1 MFSSD
6 DELDYEDGLCDN
18 CGEECHTLHPID
30 EVKLCYVCRM
40 YYKLMRKHRPCNYA
54 SAINEFRQR
63 KVRKCPEDMQDI
75 ANEFVEM
82 AQYAEMNE
90 SDNDGVQVVQSP
102 KTKCHEETKVAMRE
116 LTKVRSR
123 AVRLECSLKA
133 QRAEGLMNG
142 LDSFRYLVSKE
153 DRRDE
158 EGSSRR
164 DRVRGSHTWTE
175 EERIIAFHCLLRYGR
190 DFEAVAEVLGTK
202 TSDKVKSFYTEMKA
216 DIDKLLE
223 KEAETEAEMIASF
236 DVEQELSVETA
247 KTVEIMS
254 SQHSSP
260 VESTSSSI
268 PAGAEAVKY
277 NSSHHHRPASSRK
290 LFVNHH
296 NGNGHNSESSHVVD
310 GLEPED
316 DLWEEDED
324 THEERFG
331 KMPTISSERLASHV
345 DTMFTKL
352 TEDMER
358 AAAVYGDGSFFA
370 RNFETYDAEVQEL
383 GKLSEKE
390 ARAQLQRYALRCHVN
405 EREKDQLHKRNR
417 ELSDAVE
424 VLRIHIMRTQV
435 NVLDQARR
443 IAKQAT
449 DGLSDLQQT
458 SSKEITKLKQK
469 HALSLAQSNTLQ
481 NQLKQTSAQ
490 LEAKKEELK
499 EANKHL
505 DMLRFERDSLQNH
518 SDQLDQKLEQNDARV
533 HDLQSRLDAKE
544 DALAVARAEIATR
557 DQEIREL
564 REKLKHVEDASELR
578 VRRREMEIT
587 KQMDHYLE
595 ETKAVDAERERLAK
609 IKIMEL
615 QKQLKLIDSQLEEA
629 ERRALAAEEKVAD
642 YEENLVQYR
651 GQMEGEA
658 LRAITNGYRNALSAI
673 PSSRS
678 GAAMDRL
685 FPMRSSSYGENIEPP
700 LDPCVKPNS
709 ARNSRG
715 KIPSRSDIVS
725 SRADASRHR
734 RKK

>member
-1 MFSSD
+1 
-6 DELDYEDGLCDN
+6 
-18 CGEECHTLHPID
+18 
-30 EVKLCYVCRM
+30 
-40 YYKLMRKHRPCNYA
+40 
-54 SAINEFRQR
+54 
-63 KVRKCPEDMQDI
+63 
-75 ANEFVEM
+75 
-82 AQYAEMNE
+82 
-90 SDNDGVQVVQSP
+90 
-102 KTKCHEETKVAMRE
+102 
-116 LTKVRSR
+116 
-123 AVRLECSLKA
+123 
-133 QRAEGLMNG
+133 
-142 LDSFRYLVSKE
+142 
-153 DRRDE
+153 
-158 EGSSRR
+158 
-164 DRVRGSHTWTE
+164 
-175 EERIIAFHCLLRYGR
+175 
-190 DFEAVAEVLGTK
+190 
-202 TSDKVKSFYTEMKA
+202 
-216 DIDKLLE
+216 
-223 KEAETEAEMIASF
+223 
-236 DVEQELSVETA
+236 
-247 KTVEIMS
+247 
-254 SQHSSP
+254 
-260 VESTSSSI
+260 
-268 PAGAEAVKY
+268 
-277 NSSHHHRPASSRK
+277 
-290 LFVNHH
+290 
-296 NGNGHNSESSHVVD
+296 HNSESSHVVD

-324 THEERFG
+324 THEEFG

-458 SSKEITKLKQK
+458 SSKEIMKLKQK